1 MNCKSASKT
10 SVLVSGASIA
20 GPAVAYWLHRYGFAV
35 TVVEKSAGVRG
46 GGYPID
52 VRGTAVEVARRM
64 GILPQLRQAHINS
77 GRLTFRNADGT
88 TAAVVHPQAVVGG
101 VEGRDLEVSRGD
113 LSKALYANVRDDVE
127 FVFDDSVAALTEHGH
142 GVEVTF
148 RSGVQ
153 RSFDLVLG
161 ADGLHSRI
169 RELVFGPAA
178 QFHRYLGYCFAIFTM
193 PNTFGLSHEAV
204 IWNTPG
210 RGAALYAV
218 EDSNQLHAFLSFT
231 HPIPPYPVLRDR
243 AAQSELVAATFANDG
258 WEIPAMVAAL
268 RDADDAFFDTVS
280 QVRMPWWTRGR
291 YAVLGDA
298 AHAPSFLTGQGSSL
312 ALVGAYVLAHSLATH
327 NDHTA
332 AFAAYERGLR
342 GFVEQNQALVG
353 AGDAALFPTTAEAL
367 AKRNA
372 RLRSLTTVPPQ
383 TGRPAHT
390 ALTLPEPLP
399 HQPITT
405 LR

>member
-1 MNCKSASKT
+1 MNCRTASKT

-20 GPAVAYWLHRYGFAV
+20 GPAVAFWLHRYGFAV
-35 TVVEKSAGVRG
+35 TVVEKSTGLRS

-52 VRGTAVEVARRM
+52 VRGTAVEVTRRM
-64 GILPQLRQAHINS
+64 GILPELRRAHINS

-88 TAAVVHPQAVVGG
+88 TAAVVHPQAVAGG
-101 VEGRDLEVSRGD
+101 VEGHDLEVSRGD
-113 LSKALYANVRDDVE
+113 LSKALYSNVRDHVE
-127 FVFDDSVAALTEHGH
+127 FVFDDSVAALTEQEH
-142 GVEVTF
+142 GVDVTF
-148 RSGVQ
+148 RSGIQ

-169 RELVFGPAA
+169 RELVFGPAER
-178 QFHRYLGYCFAIFTM
+178 FHRYLGYCFAIFTM

-218 EDSNQLHAFLSFT
+218 EDNNELHAFLNFA
-231 HPIPPYPVLRDR
+231 HPVPPYPVLRDR

-268 RDADDAFFDTVS
+268 RDTHDAFFDTVS

-291 YAVLGDA
+291 YALLGDA

-312 ALVGAYVLAHSLATH
+312 ALVGAYMLAHSLATH
-327 NDHTA
+327 HDHTA

-372 RLRSLTTVPPQ
+372 GLRSLTTLPPQ

-390 ALTLPEPLP
+390 ALTLPESLP
-399 HQPITT
+399 CQQITAP
-405 LR
+405 R